1 MLEEGERGA
10 KGHPG
15 SEAGRPVGE
24 EGEWP
29 RFHGNRLGHIW
40 EFALLPTAQMLLLV
54 AVGSIGGVAG
64 LQTPEEV

>member
-29 RFHGNRLGHIW
+29 RFHGNRLGHKEDRKSKAGMEWRW
-40 EFALLPTAQMLLLV
+40 EGDRRFC
-54 AVGSIGGVAG
+54 S
-64 LQTPEEV
+64 

>member
-24 EGEWP
+24 EGAWP
-29 RFHGNRLGHIW
+29 RFHGNRLGHKDEHGKKTTGAAAW
-40 EFALLPTAQMLLLV
+40 SLDWKG
-54 AVGSIGGVAG
+54 VG
-64 LQTPEEV
+64 